1 MLSTQVPFLG
11 ICMGMQCA
19 VIEYSRSKLGFADAN
34 SEEMNPKTSHP
45 VVVFMPE
52 ITKDAMG
59 GTMRLGARVRDWQR
73 RYAVA
78 ISETSAAFMA
88 LFLRF
93 AYCWRI
99 LGSGCVRCARSCL
112 LTEVV
117 VPRCVVAGY
126 AGGAHGAWYNRP
138 VAGASV
144 VRRGWYGWDASIS
157 A

>member
-73 RYAVA
+73 KYAVT
-78 ISETSAAFMA
+78 ISESTDVLCGVVSTVRVLLACPWVGF
-88 LFLRF
+88 
-93 AYCWRI
+93 CT
-99 LGSGCVRCARSCL
+99 CVRSLVC
-112 LTEVV
+112 
-117 VPRCVVAGY
+117 
-126 AGGAHGAWYNRP
+126 
-138 VAGASV
+138 
-144 VRRGWYGWDASIS
+144 
-157 A
+157 